1 MTTPTQ
7 YPEYPTNEYTHLQR
21 IIKELKEVLARDDKR
36 HQMDEHLTPS
46 MRALLEEEIIPVLEN
61 ELDYDPTD
69 DMGGEPP
76 ITADERHTAAWKQHQ
91 EMHS

>member
-1 MTTPTQ
+1 M
-7 YPEYPTNEYTHLQR
+7 NEYTHLQR

-76 ITADERHTAAWKQHQ
+76 ITADEMHTAAWKQHQ

>member
-7 YPEYPTNEYTHLQR
+7 YPEFPTNEYTHLQR
-21 IIKELKEVLARDDKR
+21 IIKELKEVLARDAKR
-36 HQMDEHLTPS
+36 HEMDEHLTPS

-69 DMGGEPP
+69 DMAGEPP
-76 ITADERHTAAWKQHQ
+76 ITSAEMHTAAWHEHQ
-91 EMHS
+91 KMHS

>member
-7 YPEYPTNEYTHLQR
+7 YPEFPMNEYTRLKR
-21 IIKELKEVLARDDKR
+21 VIKELKEVLARDDKR

-76 ITADERHTAAWKQHQ
+76 ITADEMHTAAWKQHQ
-91 EMHS
+91 EIHS

>member
-1 MTTPTQ
+1 MTTPTT
-7 YPEYPTNEYTHLQR
+7 YPEFPMNEYTRLKR
-21 IIKELKEVLARDDKR
+21 VIKELKEVLARDDKR

>member
-1 MTTPTQ
+1 MTTPTT
-7 YPEYPTNEYTHLQR
+7 YPEFPMNEYTHLQR
-21 IIKELKEVLARDDKR
+21 IINELKEVLARDDKR
-36 HQMDEHLTPS
+36 HEMDEHLTPS
-46 MRALLEEEIIPVLEN
+46 MRSLIEYEIIPVLEN

-76 ITADERHTAAWKQHQ
+76 ITADEMHTAAWNQHQ

>member
-7 YPEYPTNEYTHLQR
+7 YPEFPMNEYTRLKR
-21 IIKELKEVLARDDKR
+21 VIKELKEVLARDDKR

-76 ITADERHTAAWKQHQ
+76 ITADEMHTAAWKQHQ

>member
-1 MTTPTQ
+1 MTTPTT
-7 YPEYPTNEYTHLQR
+7 YPEFPISEFTHLQR
-21 IIKELKEVLARDDKR
+21 IVKELKEVLAREDKR
-36 HQMDEHLTPS
+36 HEMDEHLTPS

-76 ITADERHTAAWKQHQ
+76 MTAAEMHTAAWKQHQ

>member
-1 MTTPTQ
+1 MTHPKK
-7 YPEYPTNEYTHLQR
+7 YPEFPINEYAHLQR
-21 IIKELKEVLARDDKR
+21 IIKELKEVLARDAKR

-46 MRALLEEEIIPVLEN
+46 MRALLEDEIIPVLEN

-76 ITADERHTAAWKQHQ
+76 MTAA
-91 EMHS
+91 EMHHEAWVQHRELHS